1 MKAVYS
7 VILSFALVPAFVSAQ
22 VAINTDGATP
32 VASAMLEVSATDK
45 GMLIPRLTAAQRDA
59 ISSPATGLMVYV
71 TDDNTFH
78 YFNGAAWTVIGLG
91 NNLFTS
97 DGTLTSDRSVNLDN
111 FRLRLETPSAKNA
124 LTLQR
129 GESGSMGIAFQNSGS
144 KYPAI
149 ISVPATGNF
158 NGLDFSTKGADTDL
172 DLTGLTL
179 RLTDAGTIT
188 LPEYGQGN
196 VSGTTAKL
204 LAVTSVGEV
213 IETDPQTLTLTG
225 NDLSLSSGGSVTLPD
240 DSASNEIQTLSRS
253 GTTVSLS
260 SGGGSVDIADGDSD
274 SANELQNLGSSASGT
289 NRTVTITNGTA
300 TTFSVADSD
309 NSSTNE
315 LQYLSLD
322 SGSIIRLTNGG
333 SVTLPDNSATNELD
347 SKWTASNGAIYHNDG
362 SVGIGVVNPGSLLH
376 IGSTTIDDTTGFR
389 ITQGSNN
396 SLFSHNTGGDL
407 VIGKLSATNQLVLD
421 AGSSVGIGT
430 DAPSQK
436 LDVNGQLRIRG
447 GNPGTGKV
455 LTSSD
460 NNGNA
465 VWSDSAPVDF
475 GDNFLTTEVSPYTG
489 SGWSQQVGPSANL
502 QDIPNGATVL
512 VMVSFR
518 CSLKGNGSGSDDFNF
533 RIKIDNGS
541 AQTKTTTSEATGW
554 IETIDQHRD
563 HWQHISFQRVV
574 TINFTGTNNIRCYL
588 TVNRDDSDDALYLDD
603 ISVAALRLQ

>member
-1 MKAVYS
+1 MKIVYS
-7 VILSFALVPAFVSAQ
+7 AILTLVLLPTFVSAQ
-22 VAINTDGATP
+22 VAINTDGAAP
-32 VASAMLEVSATDK
+32 DASAMLEVSATDR

-78 YFNGAAWTVIGLG
+78 YFNGTDWTVVGLQ
-91 NNLFTS
+91 NNLFTN
-97 DGTLTSDRSVNLDN
+97 DGILTSDRSVNLDGY
-111 FRLRLETPSAKNA
+111 RLLLQTPDAKNA

-179 RLTDAGTIT
+179 RLTNAGTVT

-204 LAVTSVGEV
+204 LAVTSLGEV

-274 SANELQNLGSSASGT
+274 SS
-289 NRTVTITNGTA
+289 
-300 TTFSVADSD
+300 
-309 NSSTNE
+309 NE

-407 VIGKLSATNQLVLD
+407 VIGKLAATNQLVLD

-475 GDNFLTTEVSPYTG
+475 GDDFMTTEVSPYTG
-489 SGWSQQVGPSANL
+489 SGWSQKVGPSANL

-603 ISVAALRLQ
+603 ISVVALRLQ